1 MTTPVPS
8 FSTGSS
14 SIKQAIRPP
23 INSRMGSK
31 FGRFRQETAEIPALV
46 CLENLHRLI
55 IGEMLDHSSAF
66 NFEWI
71 FFILANKKDNYISL
85 YEFEF
90 REDSIHIMELAP
102 LEHLKN

>member
-1 MTTPVPS
+1 MATPVPS

-14 SIKQAIRPP
+14 LILQAIRPS
-23 INSRMGSK
+23 INSWMGSK
-31 FGRFRQETAEIPALV
+31 SGMIRQKTAEIAALV

-71 FFILANKKDNYISL
+71 FFILANMKENYISL
-85 YEFEF
+85 YEF
-90 REDSIHIMELAP
+90 
-102 LEHLKN
+102 